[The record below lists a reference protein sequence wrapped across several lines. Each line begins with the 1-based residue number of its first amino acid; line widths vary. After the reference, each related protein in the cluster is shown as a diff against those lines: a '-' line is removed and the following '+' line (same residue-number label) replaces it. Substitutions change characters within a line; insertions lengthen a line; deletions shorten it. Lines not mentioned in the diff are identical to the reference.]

1 MFEGNKNEP
10 LIKNEYENNLKT
22 IEELYLN
29 INNDLKNLEKIYNS
43 NNNELPFQ
51 QNNYIKYK
59 LTLKLNFNKLF
70 SLYKLFENSQI
81 ENSILK
87 TKIKITF
94 ENLKN
99 LNKKYYDFQY
109 YLENLEKRMIENVP
123 FYQIDLN
130 SNFINENNE
139 FNNIKVYENNETML
153 KKTEEIKNV
162 SNTVSQSPDDIKID
176 VNKQEENLNYIEEN
190 VYENYK
196 KRKSKKKFLILF
208 ITLVFLI
215 LLILYLFIK

>member
-43 NNNELPFQ
+43 NNNELPFE

-153 KKTEEIKNV
+153 KKQKKLKMFQT
-162 SNTVSQSPDDIKID
+162 QF
-176 VNKQEENLNYIEEN
+176 LNHQM
-190 VYENYK
+190 
-196 KRKSKKKFLILF
+196 IL
-208 ITLVFLI
+208 
-215 LLILYLFIK
+215 K

>member
-94 ENLKN
+94 EILK
-99 LNKKYYDFQY
+99 
-109 YLENLEKRMIENVP
+109 I
-123 FYQIDLN
+123 
-130 SNFINENNE
+130 
-139 FNNIKVYENNETML
+139 
-153 KKTEEIKNV
+153 
-162 SNTVSQSPDDIKID
+162 
-176 VNKQEENLNYIEEN
+176 
-190 VYENYK
+190 
-196 KRKSKKKFLILF
+196 
-208 ITLVFLI
+208 
-215 LLILYLFIK
+215 